1 MTLEQILELAREARK
16 SPHARRVL
24 HDALLEYYGDRYERV
39 LVGAQAHADGWG
51 APQAI
56 LFRPRF
62 AENPHYGASPRLA
75 GHYRRA
81 LVFGTIH
88 LSDLRASRRYFYEGS
103 QEVVTVLVVRPR
115 ART

>member
-51 APQAI
+51 APQAV

-62 AENPHYGASPRLA
+62 AENPHLA
-75 GHYRRA
+75 
-81 LVFGTIH
+81 VQSVH
-88 LSDLRASRRYFYEGS
+88 LSDLRASRRWTRHPHHGGTI
-103 QEVVTVLVVRPR
+103 TVLVVRPR
-115 ART
+115 ARA